1 MLRVGPELERRAAQ
15 RRKRLKRYRVHQV
28 AQLSP
33 RGVAIAGRK
42 SSHTVRPSLHGVAA
56 PAGGAAQAHMTSVV
70 LASRGRKKHHAGS
83 KQPAQTNRTA
93 KITHTKITMNLIS
106 CAQSAA
112 RRAGARAPQRATR
125 RARSTEP
132 TLYVVR

>member
-15 RRKRLKRYRVHQV
+15 RRKRLQRYRVHQV

-56 PAGGAAQAHMTSVV
+56 PAGCAAQAHITSVV
-70 LASRGRKKHHAGS
+70 LASRGRKKAPPG
-83 KQPAQTNRTA
+83 KQ
-93 KITHTKITMNLIS
+93 
-106 CAQSAA
+106 
-112 RRAGARAPQRATR
+112 AT
-125 RARSTEP
+125 STDQQNS
-132 TLYVVR
+132 